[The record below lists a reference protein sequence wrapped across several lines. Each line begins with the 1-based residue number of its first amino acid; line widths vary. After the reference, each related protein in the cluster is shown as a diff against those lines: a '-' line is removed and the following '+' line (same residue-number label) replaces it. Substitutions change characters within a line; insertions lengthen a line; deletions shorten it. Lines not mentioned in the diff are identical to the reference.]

1 MIKRLDSASLQKLSI
16 WLENYQ
22 LEKWESRFAA
32 DVKAGKLNKLGDA
45 ADLAFKQ
52 GEVRPL

>member
-45 ADLAFKQ
+45 AGLAFKQ